1 MKAVIYARYSSDNQR
16 EESIEGQIRECTAY
30 AEKNGITI
38 LRNYIDRAFSAKT
51 DNRPEF
57 QNMIKD
63 SGKKLFDMVIVWK
76 LDRFAR
82 NRYDSAR
89 YKAALKKNGVK
100 VISATEKISDGSEGI
115 LMESILEGFAEYYS
129 ADLAEKVV
137 RGMTDNAL
145 KCKFN
150 GGKAPI
156 GYTIDEEKHFQI
168 DPLIAPFVLEAY
180 KRYAEGASMTA
191 IRDWLNENGI
201 TNSKGKPITYNA
213 VHLLLKNRRYIG
225 EFTFRDTVI
234 PDGIPAIVPMDLFEK
249 VQARMERNA
258 NAPAHSKAKEEYL
271 LTTKL
276 FCGYCGAYLCGES
289 GTGRNGETH
298 HYYKCVSVKKNL
310 AECNLKPAKK
320 LWLEDLVVNETVKLL
335 NDDAIIEAIV
345 SRVMLLQEQENKQIP
360 LLEAQ
365 LRETEEG
372 IENLLKA
379 IQMGIL
385 TKSTKNRL
393 EELEAA
399 KEKIENRIA
408 LEKMEKP
415 KLPEEFVRYWLQR
428 FRGLDTSSMEQRKLL
443 IDVFLNTVYLFND
456 KVVITFNYKEDA
468 KTVDFSEI
476 EDVLSKRSSGSDLE
490 FCASPKRMTPP
501 KVGSFLF
508 VFYHRR
514 DSNPRALGKAPV
526 APCNPRW
533 PAPQRRS
540 SPVRVSKR
548 ARCKNASSLRDQF
561 SNWSRNP
568 FSPQKRRI
576 PTLVTS
582 VT

>member
-16 EESIEGQIRECTAY
+16 EESIEGQIRECTAF

-38 LRNYIDRAFSAKT
+38 LRHYI
-51 DNRPEF
+51 
-57 QNMIKD
+57 
-63 SGKKLFDMVIVWK
+63 
-76 LDRFAR
+76 DRFAR

-115 LMESILEGFAEYYS
+115 LMESVLEGFAEYYS

-150 GGKAPI
+150 GGKVPI

-168 DPLIAPFVLEAY
+168 DPLVAPFVLEAY

-191 IRDWLNENGI
+191 IRDWLNKNRI
-201 TNSKGKPITYNA
+201 TNAKGKPITYNS

-234 PDGIPAIVPMDLFEK
+234 PDGIPAIVPTDLFDK

-258 NAPAHSKAKEEYL
+258 TAPAHSKAKEEYL

-298 HYYKCVSVKKNL
+298 HYYKCVSVKKKR
-310 AECNLKPAKK
+310 AECNLKSAKK
-320 LWLEDLVVNETVKLL
+320 QWLEDLVVNETIKLL

-345 SRVMLLQEQENKQIP
+345 SRVMSLQQQENKQIP

-365 LRETEEG
+365 LKETEEG

-385 TKSTKNRL
+385 TKSTKDRL
-393 EELEAA
+393 QELEAA
-399 KEKIENRIA
+399 KEELENRIT
-408 LEKMEKP
+408 LEKMDKP
-415 KLPEEFVRYWLQR
+415 QLPEEFVRYWLQR
-428 FRGLDTSSMEQRKLL
+428 FRGLDTSSTAQRKLL

-468 KTVDFSEI
+468 KTINFSEI
-476 EDVLSKRSSGSDLE
+476 EDALKKRASGSDLE
-490 FCASPKRMTPP
+490 FHASPRQNKTARSYDGADAATST
-501 KVGSFLF
+501 GGF
-508 VFYHRR
+508 VFPFRPRPAHARLASDAYYPAVRR
-514 DSNPRALGKAPV
+514 GYLFCIFSAGLEPEGSWQWVSGVQRGKI
-526 APCNPRW
+526 
-533 PAPQRRS
+533 
-540 SPVRVSKR
+540 VRGRKS
-548 ARCKNASSLRDQF
+548 AGG
-561 SNWSRNP
+561 W
-568 FSPQKRRI
+568 
-576 PTLVTS
+576 
-582 VT
+582 